1 MEGDK
6 MKSRVLVLGAG
17 FGGLE
22 LATLLSDELGAEAD
36 VTVIDKG
43 ESFVFGFS
51 KLEVAF
57 GKKTLEDVSYP
68 YRDFEKPG
76 VRLMRDTVTAI
87 DPEARMVTTES
98 GSYTADYLVVAL
110 GADVMPSATPGLAE
124 IGTHFY
130 SVDGAE
136 RVCAALPDFKKGH
149 AIIGICGFPY
159 KCPPAPTECALMLDN
174 YLRQRGLRD
183 ACEIT
188 LVSPLSTLTPVSQ
201 ELSDDLMHACAEAGV
216 NVYLKTLVTSVEEG
230 VATLDNGEQLPF
242 DLFLGVPKHAA
253 PKVVR
258 DSDLT
263 ESDWISIDLASMETA
278 FPDVYAIGD
287 AAKTGLPKAGSFA
300 ESQASA
306 VASGILS
313 KIRGGEAA
321 PNTGSG
327 ECQVEFGDGRVSWAD
342 ADFLSGPKLR
352 VVYNPPSLK
361 GRKHKEAFAKDREVR
376 WFGE

>member
-1 MEGDK
+1 

-43 ESFVFGFS
+43 KHFVFGFS

-57 GKKTLEDVSYP
+57 GKQTLDDVRHP
-68 YRDFEKPG
+68 YRDFHKPG
-76 VRLMRDTVTAI
+76 VRLVRDTITAI
-87 DPEARMVTTES
+87 NPEVRHVATEN

-110 GADVMPSATPGLAE
+110 GAEVIPSATPGLAE

-136 RVCAALPDFKKGH
+136 RVCATLPDFKKGH

-188 LVSPLSTLTPVSQ
+188 LVSPLSILTPVSQ
-201 ELSDDLMHACAEAGV
+201 ELSDDLMYACDEAGV
-216 NVYLKTLVTSVEEG
+216 KVYLKTLVTSVEGG
-230 VATLDNGEQLPF
+230 VATLDNGRQLPF

-253 PKVVR
+253 PQVVR

-263 ESDWISIDLASMETA
+263 DGDWVSIDLVSMETA
-278 FPDVYAIGD
+278 FSDVYAIGD

-306 VASGILS
+306 VASSILS
-313 KIRGGEAA
+313 KIKGGDVT

-342 ADFLSGPKLR
+342 ADFLSGPKLE
-352 VVYNPPSLK
+352 VVYNPPSLE
-361 GRKHKEAFAKDREVR
+361 GRKHKEAFAKNREIR

>member
-1 MEGDK
+1 

-57 GKKTLEDVSYP
+57 GKKTLEDVSHP
-68 YRDFEKPG
+68 YRDFDKPG
-76 VRLMRDTVTAI
+76 VRLMRDTVTDI

-130 SVDGAE
+130 SADGAE
-136 RVCAALPDFKKGH
+136 RICAALPEFKKGH

-188 LVSPLSTLTPVSQ
+188 LVSPLSILTPVSQ

-278 FPDVYAIGD
+278 FPDVYAMVD

-300 ESQASA
+300 EGQDSA
-306 VASGILS
+306 VARGILS
-313 KIRGGEAA
+313 KFRGGEAA

-327 ECQVEFGDGRVSWAD
+327 ECQGDFV
-342 ADFLSGPKLR
+342 
-352 VVYNPPSLK
+352 
-361 GRKHKEAFAKDREVR
+361 
-376 WFGE
+376 

>member
-1 MEGDK
+1 

-57 GKKTLEDVSYP
+57 GKKTLEDVSHP
-68 YRDFEKPG
+68 YRDFDKPG

-130 SVDGAE
+130 SADGAE
-136 RVCAALPDFKKGH
+136 RVCTALPKFKKGH

-188 LVSPLSTLTPVSQ
+188 LVSPLSILTPVSQ

-216 NVYLKTLVTSVEEG
+216 NVYLKTLVTSVEDC

-278 FPDVYAIGD
+278 FPDVYAMGD

-306 VASGILS
+306 VASVILS

-342 ADFLSGPKLR
+342 ADFLSGPKLT
-352 VVYNPPSLK
+352 VVYNPPSLE